1 MWRQLPSALRFARS
15 WTRPPAGLVESE
27 VRIPILHSNRSV
39 AGLLVEPERPA
50 PLPGWVILH
59 GMTRRGPRHPEL
71 LRFVR
76 AIASTGA
83 RVLVPEIEEWVALDF
98 APEKAASISNSAVH
112 WLHDSPGT
120 TEGGVHLMGFSF
132 GAPHAVRLALSG
144 EASGK
149 LRAVVGWGGYAQIEH
164 VLWFAFTGEHEFNGR
179 QFREEP
185 DPYARWV
192 IGINC
197 LGLASEFRD
206 RARLIEALRCLAT
219 EAGDQQIGA
228 SHPHCVA
235 VRNTLS
241 SSLPARDREIFD
253 LFAPPPG
260 ARPDPVAARRLM
272 DALVPAVR
280 KSSPLLDP
288 FASMRSES
296 SSGQGKTRTT
306 IPVRIF
312 HGRSDRMLPFTE
324 SLRLHETLAGA
335 SPDLTVRILGQFGH
349 SARGPRSGT
358 LGGVRERLDFLG
370 AIQSILSPGNAAR
383 R

>member
-1 MWRQLPSALRFARS
+1 MVDS
-15 WTRPPAGLVESE
+15 T
-27 VRIPILHSNRSV
+27 RSV
-39 AGLLVEPERPA
+39 AGVLVEPKRPG
-50 PLPGWVILH
+50 PFPGWVVLH

-76 AIASTGA
+76 SIASTGA

-98 APEKAASISNSAVH
+98 APENAANVARAAVC

-120 TEGGVHLMGFSF
+120 IEGGVHLMGFSF
-132 GAPHAVRLALSG
+132 GAPHAVRLALSD
-144 EASGK
+144 EVEGK
-149 LRAVVGWGGYAQIEH
+149 LRAVVGWGGYENIEH
-164 VLWFAFTGEHEFNGR
+164 VLWFAFTGEHEYAGR
-179 QFREEP
+179 QFREIP

-197 LGLASEFRD
+197 LALAGEFRD
-206 RARLIEALRCLAT
+206 RGSLIAGLRILAT
-219 EAGDQQIGA
+219 EAGDRQIGA

-235 VRNTLS
+235 LRETLS
-241 SSLPARDREIFD
+241 SSLSTSDRELFD

-260 ARPDPVAARRLM
+260 VHPDPAEARRLV

-280 KSSPLLDP
+280 QASPLLDP
-288 FASMRSES
+288 FGSMRSEGS
-296 SSGQGKTRTT
+296 KSRGNYITQ
-306 IPVRIF
+306 IPILIL

-335 SPDLTVRILGQFGH
+335 SPNLTVRVLGQFGH
-349 SARGPRSGT
+349 SARGPRSNA
-358 LGGVRERLDFLG
+358 LGRLKEGLDFLD
-370 AIQSILSPGNAAR
+370 AIQSVLSLGRHPR